1 MNPQSTVCVQGLT
14 LKSRLSDV
22 DLPCEIPAAITEPEW
37 IIGPSWEHKA
47 ISTQRPRMGLSVL
60 PSTETDS
67 EGTSV
72 THSVVTFPTASPPTT
87 DRITPDTLITSV
99 WKQGRCRG

>member
-1 MNPQSTVCVQGLT
+1 MEGLT

-47 ISTQRPRMGLSVL
+47 ISTQRPCLGLGV
-60 PSTETDS
+60 PTKTETQTQ
-67 EGTSV
+67 EGPVSLILLLP
-72 THSVVTFPTASPPTT
+72 FPQLILLPQTESH
-87 DRITPDTLITSV
+87 RTP
-99 WKQGRCRG
+99 